1 MKSGSTGWST
11 GPHLHFEVR
20 VNGVAVDSL
29 PYITGG
35 NKQDTENNKSNNTVN
50 NTTENIINS
59 NENTISN
66 TNATN

>member
-20 VNGVAVDSL
+20 INGTAVDSL

-35 NKQDTENNKSNNTVN
+35 TISNNTGNNEKN
-50 NTTENIINS
+50 NTIN
-59 NENTISN
+59 NTVENTQN
-66 TNATN
+66 TI